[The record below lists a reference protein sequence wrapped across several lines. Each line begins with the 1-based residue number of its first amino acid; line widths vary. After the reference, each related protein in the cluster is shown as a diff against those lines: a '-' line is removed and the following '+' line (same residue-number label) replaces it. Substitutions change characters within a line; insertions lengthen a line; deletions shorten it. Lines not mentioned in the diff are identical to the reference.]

1 MNRSILLSPM
11 NGLRLLLVLV
21 ALGASG
27 CVRVHPWD
35 RGVHSRRCMQLNPDA
50 TATAIEQHV
59 FEYREGAAGGYEPV
73 GGSGCGC
80 S

>member
-1 MNRSILLSPM
+1 MNS
-11 NGLRLLLVLV
+11 LRLLLVL
-21 ALGASG
+21 AAFGASG
-27 CVRVHPWD
+27 CVRVHPW
-35 RGVHSRRCMQLNPDA
+35 VQLNPDA

-80 S
+80 N

>member
-1 MNRSILLSPM
+1 MSRSILLPAM
-11 NGLRLLLVLV
+11 NGVRLLLVLAAV
-21 ALGASG
+21 FVSG
-27 CVRVHPWD
+27 CVRVHPWE
-35 RGVHSRRCMQLNPDA
+35 RGVHARRCMQLNPDS
-50 TATAIEQHV
+50 TATAFEQHV